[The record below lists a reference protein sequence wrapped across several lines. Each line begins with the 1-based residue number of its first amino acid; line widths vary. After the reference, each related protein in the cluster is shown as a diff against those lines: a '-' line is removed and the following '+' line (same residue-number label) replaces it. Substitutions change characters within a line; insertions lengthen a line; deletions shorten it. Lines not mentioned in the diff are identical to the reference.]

1 MEVQVNKAR
10 KTASSARDPRKPRP
24 KGSGGNQMDERETI
38 GPRLSEARKIRVP
51 SEKKKKKNVSCV
63 SFSEI
68 KFVKEGGGF

>member
-1 MEVQVNKAR
+1 
-10 KTASSARDPRKPRP
+10 
-24 KGSGGNQMDERETI
+24 MDERETI

-51 SEKKKKKNVSCV
+51 SEKKKKKNVSSV